1 MEKKFIDR
9 KKDAETKIHSI
20 LKEFK
25 EDTGVFISYVDFSE
39 KKKAG
44 FNNKDED
51 YETKIMIK
59 ND

>member
-1 MEKKFIDR
+1 MEKFVDY

-20 LKEFK
+20 LTEFK
-25 EDTGVFISYVDFSE
+25 KNTGAFISYVDFSE